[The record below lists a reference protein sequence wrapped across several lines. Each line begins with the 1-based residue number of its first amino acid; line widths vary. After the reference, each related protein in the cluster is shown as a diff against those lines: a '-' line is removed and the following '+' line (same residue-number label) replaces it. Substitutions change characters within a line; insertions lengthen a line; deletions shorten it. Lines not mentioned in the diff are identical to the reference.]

1 MTTSDQTMTNQ
12 AEEDIGRRQAVRII
26 HTRGTHYDIGFDIV
40 RIRLFFFDSL
50 YRDISIRYSYY
61 SLTRFYI
68 LKETLIKVE
77 MKKKNL
83 RNGIVN
89 SYIS

>member
-40 RIRLFFFDSL
+40 RIRLFFFFFF
-50 YRDISIRYSYY
+50 DISIPR
-61 SLTRFYI
+61 LV
-68 LKETLIKVE
+68 L
-77 MKKKNL
+77 
-83 RNGIVN
+83 
-89 SYIS
+89 